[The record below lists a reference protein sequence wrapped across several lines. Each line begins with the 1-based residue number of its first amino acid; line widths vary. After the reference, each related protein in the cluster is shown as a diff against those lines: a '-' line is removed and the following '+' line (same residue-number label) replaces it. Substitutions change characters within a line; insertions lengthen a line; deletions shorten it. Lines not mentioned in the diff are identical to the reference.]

1 MTSGPATTVHAVHAY
16 APTRCVTVEDVAG
29 GLGLNRHQ
37 TRLFRRVHGQA
48 TLREDPAQPLLD
60 LITAAARDAV
70 RTVADTDDI
79 RYLIFAHTIQSVAP
93 SYLDPATAAARE
105 LGLRRATAFALT
117 QQNCA
122 TGLAAVDLAGELLRA
137 DGNPRWR
144 ALVLTGEKTFSRIAQ
159 LVENTSIMGE
169 AAAACLVGVG
179 GSGLRVRSYVVHSH
193 GQHADIFRPSPAS
206 RAEFSDTYV
215 ERLVQVIRATVTQAG
230 LDLTDIDLIVPHN
243 VNTSSWLRALPELG
257 IDRRQVYLDNVER
270 YGHTFCSDP
279 FLNLTTLRA
288 TDRLV
293 PGGRY
298 LLTSVGLGATY
309 AAMVVEHT

>member
-1 MTSGPATTVHAVHAY
+1 MSSGPATTVQAVHAY
-16 APTRCVTVEDVAG
+16 APDRRVTVEDVAG
-29 GLGLNRHQ
+29 RLGLNRHQ
-37 TRLFRRVHGQA
+37 TRLFRRVHGQG
-48 TLREDPAQPLLD
+48 TLREDPAQPLPEL
-60 LITAAARDAV
+60 LAVAAREAV
-70 RTVADTDDI
+70 SAVDPDRI

-93 SYLDPATAAARE
+93 SYVDVATRTARE

-137 DGNPRWR
+137 DGDPGGR
-144 ALVLTGEKTFSRIAQ
+144 ALVVTGEKTFSRIAR

-179 GSGLRVRSYVVHSH
+179 GSGLRVRSYVVRTH

-206 RAEFSDTYV
+206 RAEFSDSYV
-215 ERLVQVIRATVTQAG
+215 ERLVEVIRATLARAG

-257 IDRRQVYLDNVER
+257 IDRKQVFLDNVER

-279 FLNLTTLRA
+279 FLNLTTLRDA
-288 TDRLV
+288 DRLV

-309 AAMVVEHT
+309 AAMVVEQT